1 MTLILNLLQDAFF
14 AALAAIGFASES
26 TPPLNAFKF
35 CALIAAVGHSTR
47 YLLMNVL
54 GWHIVLASFVAAVV
68 IGMLA
73 IFIAPKVKCPPET
86 FAFPS
91 LLPMIPGI
99 YAYHTVQALVL
110 CVSTN
115 DEAVISHY
123 SSLLIYNGL
132 ICTFVIACMV
142 VGAVVPIFSF
152 KRLSFSATRS

>member
-14 AALAAIGFASES
+14 AALAAIGFASVS
-26 TPPLNAFKF
+26 NPPLNAFKF

-54 GWHIVLASFVAAVV
+54 GWHIV
-68 IGMLA
+68 
-73 IFIAPKVKCPPET
+73 PKVKCPPET

>member
-1 MTLILNLLQDAFF
+1 MTLIFNLLQDAFF
-14 AALAAIGFASES
+14 AALAAIGFASVS
-26 TPPLNAFKF
+26 NPPRNAFKF

-54 GWHIVLASFVAAVV
+54 GWHIVLGSFVAAVV

-73 IFIAPKVKCPPET
+73 IIIAPKVKCPPET

-110 CVSTN
+110 CVSSN
-115 DEAVISHY
+115 SEAVISHY